1 MAAVIREK
9 TDPATAVGRRVH
21 ALREARGLSLRD
33 LSKRSGVSA
42 PMLSQ
47 VERGETSPTIA
58 VAHRI
63 AAGLEL
69 PLSTLLRLDERQH
82 VALVRKADRRTVR
95 RDGHVVQELTRQLPG
110 ERASV
115 TVHMLKQGSRTGG
128 LRDLPV
134 HAPGSR
140 ETVIAQTGRVALMI
154 DGERHVLAEGDA
166 VTFDADLPH
175 HFENPTRRAVTFLA
189 VVTAGLRTT

>member
-1 MAAVIREK
+1 MQARLAKR
-9 TDPATAVGRRVH
+9 DSNGRVGRRVH

-33 LSKRSGVSA
+33 LSERSGVSA

-58 VAHRI
+58 VAQKI
-63 AAGLEL
+63 ASGLAL
-69 PLSTLLRLDERQH
+69 PLSTLLRLDEGRH
-82 VALVRKADRRTVR
+82 VVLVCKADRRSVR
-95 RDGHVVQELTRQLPG
+95 RDGHRVDELTVPLPG

-115 TVHMLKQGSRTGG
+115 TLHTLKPGGRTGAG
-128 LRDLPV
+128 NDRPL

-140 ETVIAQTGRVALMI
+140 ETVYAQQGRLVLVI
-154 DGERHVLAEGDA
+154 DDERFMLSDGDT

-175 HFENPTRRAVTFLA
+175 YFENPGRTETRFLA